1 MTIVRDFL
9 QWLATAPSNERA
21 EAAGALARAYLCSD
35 LTADELAPAEGLMLK
50 LLDDPSPLVRRSLAD
65 ALAPSPAA
73 PAPVII
79 ALASDQPQIAAPIYA
94 LSPLLIDADL
104 VDGVATGGDAVQAAI
119 ASRAVVPSAVAAALA
134 ELGNADACQILA
146 ENDGAEIAPL
156 SIDRMVERF
165 GDVAAIRDALL
176 TREDL
181 PAATRQNLVTRLS
194 QTLAGFIVDRAW
206 LEEDRAQRIAREAC
220 EKATVTIAAG
230 SPKTELRPLILHL
243 CASGQLTAGL
253 VLRALLSGNI
263 ALFEEALAELSGMP
277 LTASDPACGLC
288 SKRPNCRHPCMRHL
302 TRRSRRSATAWPTPM
317 TRGCNGAWS
326 SESSPLAKAP
336 TAAIS
341 RR

>member
-35 LTADELAPAEGLMLK
+35 LAADELAPAEGLMLK

-104 VDGVATGGDAVQAAI
+104 VDGVATGGAVQAAI
-119 ASRAVVPSAVAAALA
+119 ASRALVPSAVAAALA
-134 ELGNADACQILA
+134 ELGSAEACQILA
-146 ENDGAEIAPL
+146 ENDAAEIAPL

-220 EKATVTIAAG
+220 EKRRSRSPPAAQQPNCGRSSVISARAVSSRPAWSCERCYRVT
-230 SPKTELRPLILHL
+230 S
-243 CASGQLTAGL
+243 
-253 VLRALLSGNI
+253 
-263 ALFEEALAELSGMP
+263 
-277 LTASDPACGLC
+277 LC
-288 SKRPNCRHPCMRHL
+288 SKKPW
-302 TRRSRRSATAWPTPM
+302 RS
-317 TRGCNGAWS
+317 
-326 SESSPLAKAP
+326 
-336 TAAIS
+336 
-341 RR
+341 